1 MAQVVIMPRQGQSV
15 ESCIIAKWHKQP
27 GDEVK
32 TGDILFTY
40 ETDKATFEEEAKAD
54 GTMLAVFFE
63 EGDDVPCLTNV
74 CVIGAEGED
83 VSEFAPKE
91 DVGEEA
97 SQTPVAEVP
106 AEEKPAAVIVNTEK
120 NSGAI
125 SPRAKLQA
133 EHSGVDI
140 RFIEGTGPH
149 GRVIERDVINAK
161 ANGMTV
167 TRSAA
172 ETYLSGSSVVEGT
185 GIGGRVRTGD
195 LAAQPS
201 ATAPCISGPDYVEEP
216 LPNIR
221 KVIAKTMMQSLGGM
235 AQLTLN
241 ASFDATEM
249 MAYRKRVKQYSE
261 KNEIANITLND
272 IVLYATV
279 KTLLHHR
286 AVNANLVDDTLRYF
300 NTVNLGVAVD
310 TPRGLMVP
318 TVFHAE
324 TKTLSQVS
332 DEVKDLAAQCKEG
345 TISPDLLK
353 NGSFTVTNLGSFG
366 IESFTPVINPPQTC
380 ILGVN
385 TITNKVR
392 EGKNG
397 MEVYPSMALSL
408 TFDHRALDGAP
419 AARFL
424 QELCFNLEHF
434 SILLA
439 Q

>member
-1 MAQVVIMPRQGQSV
+1 
-15 ESCIIAKWHKQP
+15 
-27 GDEVK
+27 
-32 TGDILFTY
+32 
-40 ETDKATFEEEAKAD
+40 
-54 GTMLAVFFE
+54 
-63 EGDDVPCLTNV
+63 
-74 CVIGAEGED
+74 
-83 VSEFAPKE
+83 
-91 DVGEEA
+91 
-97 SQTPVAEVP
+97 
-106 AEEKPAAVIVNTEK
+106 
-120 NSGAI
+120 
-125 SPRAKLQA
+125 
-133 EHSGVDI
+133 
-140 RFIEGTGPH
+140 
-149 GRVIERDVINAK
+149 
-161 ANGMTV
+161 MTV

-310 TPRGLMVP
+310 TPRGLMIP
-318 TVFHAE
+318 TIFHADRKSLNE
-324 TKTLSQVS
+324 IAGGWFLLFFTLKPKHYPKYRMRSRIWRHSVR
-332 DEVKDLAAQCKEG
+332 KAPFL
-345 TISPDLLK
+345 P
-353 NGSFTVTNLGSFG
+353 
-366 IESFTPVINPPQTC
+366 TC
-380 ILGVN
+380 
-385 TITNKVR
+385 
-392 EGKNG
+392 
-397 MEVYPSMALSL
+397 
-408 TFDHRALDGAP
+408 
-419 AARFL
+419 
-424 QELCFNLEHF
+424 
-434 SILLA
+434 
-439 Q
+439 

>member
-1 MAQVVIMPRQGQSV
+1 MAEVVIMPRQGQSV

-27 GDEVK
+27 GDPVN

-40 ETDKATFEEEAKAD
+40 ETDKATFEEEAKLD
-54 GTMLAVFFE
+54 GTLLAVFFE

-74 CVIGAEGED
+74 CVIGKEGED
-83 VSEFAPKE
+83 YSEFIPKE
-91 DVGEEA
+91 DDEEETA
-97 SQTPVAEVP
+97 P
-106 AEEKPAAVIVNTEK
+106 AEESAPVVEEPAAVSVNTEK
-120 NSGAI
+120 SSGAI

-133 EHSGVDI
+133 EQSGVDT

-149 GRVIERDVINAK
+149 GRVIERDVIHAK

-167 TRSAA
+167 TRGAA
-172 ETYLSGSSVVEGT
+172 EKYLSGSSVVEGT
-185 GIGGRVRTGD
+185 GIGGRVRTAD
-195 LAAQPS
+195 LAAKAAPS
-201 ATAPCISGPDYVEEP
+201 AVMADGPDYVEEP

-279 KTLLHHR
+279 KTLQNHR
-286 AVNANLVDDTLRYF
+286 AVNANLVDDTMRYF

-324 TKTLSQVS
+324 TKTLSHLS
-332 DEVKDLAAQCKEG
+332 DEVKVLAGQCKEG

-353 NGSFTVTNLGSFG
+353 GGSFTVTNLGSFG

-385 TITNKVR
+385 TITKKVR

-424 QELCFNLEHF
+424 QELCSNLENF

-439 Q
+439 K